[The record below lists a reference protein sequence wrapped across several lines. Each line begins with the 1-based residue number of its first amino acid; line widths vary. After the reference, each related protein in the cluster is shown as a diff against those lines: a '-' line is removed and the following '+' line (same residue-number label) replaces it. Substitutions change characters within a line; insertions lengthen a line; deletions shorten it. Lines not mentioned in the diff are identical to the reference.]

1 MPTQLE
7 YGIRRAAC
15 IRELGKRM
23 PNGLFHYFTG
33 PKSYYPNKVLN
44 TPPPISQAIIDAVQ
58 GDLQNLSLAI
68 RKLCVTLQF
77 HLEEAFASIPLETR
91 VKKKP
96 ASYHILYHSLYSS
109 AKIRVMMSSQKT
121 WPQVMLISQA
131 IPRIIQLS
139 SATSCS
145 NKTRLLQ

>member
-15 IRELGKRM
+15 RRELGKRM
-23 PNGLFHYFTG
+23 HNGLFHYFTG
-33 PKSYYPNKVLN
+33 PKSYYSNKVLN

-58 GDLQNLSLAI
+58 GIFKIHLLQI
-68 RKLCVTLQF
+68 RKLCVTFQF
-77 HLEEAFASIPLETR
+77 HFKEALELETR

-96 ASYHILYHSLYSS
+96 ASYHFLYHSLCSS

-121 WPQVMLISQA
+121 WPQVMLIRQA
-131 IPRIIQLS
+131 IPKIIQLS
-139 SATSCS
+139 NATSCS